1 MPVTHYCDP
10 YLLAQV
16 REAFGRVAYTHKT
29 HEKQA
34 DICFT
39 KHRWLQGVLI
49 ALTAVS
55 SGTFLVAVM
64 GQFGNTTVTS
74 LVTSTVAVLVTWVTL
89 GAKTFRFQDEA
100 DAHRDIA
107 SRLWDLRES
116 YASLIADL
124 MSGEIANADARA
136 RRDKLQEVTH
146 SVYSIAPRTSPYAY
160 GRARKGLKRSE
171 ELTLGSGELDLLLP
185 EALRLNEGE
194 V

>member
-34 DICFT
+34 DICFA

-64 GQFGNTTVTS
+64 GQFGNTNVTS

-107 SRLWDLRES
+107 SRLCDLRES
-116 YASLIADL
+116 YLCLIADL
-124 MSGEIANADARA
+124 MSQTVSDPEGRKRRDELQKAVHNAHSEAPRTTSRAFARA
-136 RRDKLQEVTH
+136 RR
-146 SVYSIAPRTSPYAY
+146 
-160 GRARKGLKRSE
+160 GLKNNE
-171 ELTLGSGELDLLLP
+171 EMTFTPREIDLFLP
-185 EALRLNEGE
+185 EALRLNESGA
-194 V
+194 